1 MREGLRSSS
10 RKTRSGATRTPVRSH
25 ITSFPLRSSS
35 RRAGTSAL
43 ALFENEKVLAGSQRR
58 VKAEVDSNLC
68 SNDKPPDDG
77 ASRCESV
84 DEANGLANR
93 SKCVGVDMD
102 DARCGDFV
110 DENQERVDKVD
121 DKELAECTI
130 ADPDEAKEVKDAS
143 MKDRSGT
150 GEGCSDINCVFE
162 KEIGDGTKEENFI
175 TPNSSEDNGEVDAH
189 FVDHLN
195 VSMEDYGCKKMY
207 GCQNGEL
214 KENDVRDES
223 EADQSCLETK
233 SGYDVKDDGGL
244 GCLSQVEDKD
254 SEYTKVEKC
263 KMDDNY
269 ENASSKEV
277 PDASNVC
284 KEELADSGGCESELD
299 KVDDEAD
306 AKEVAVESNAQ
317 ASGRVLRSRVIAI
330 NTMETDAGDV
340 GMSSKKRKMPTD
352 HLEESALEVN
362 KVDIVLSG
370 GISTNKYKARRGRPL
385 KGQTEETPTVV
396 EKGENLK
403 SVGSSGKQYELQCGR
418 SKAHK
423 KKVKRGRGRPPKDDK
438 KGLEVRKGESVESS
452 GASGKKYE
460 LQLARS
466 EVKNDEIG
474 ACKEKIAENHKS
486 QDKKEQEL
494 ALHAASH
501 KRNRGEIHSNEAKK
515 LHVDEESSIK
525 RGRLNKNLKSVVGD
539 VEAASDSSKLRS
551 KQQRQTV
558 ESEIEGI
565 NNGKNINIKG
575 STRQEKV
582 VVRNK
587 IVELLISAGWTID
600 QRQRQDGRDYADQ
613 VYTSPQGKTHWS
625 VTKAYFALKKD
636 VEERKIESKDGNSG
650 FLFVPI
656 AEEELAK
663 LFRVV
668 VHKRR
673 DKNKKRK
680 NKQNSKSHIDEDN
693 FDDEVLD
700 RKPVKR
706 KLALKAFLKSR
717 EKRFGG
723 KMAAKLLMGKKKRK
737 VPVSEKAVS
746 ASKSLERKSC
756 STHDCT
762 KSRGRALL
770 VRRTTQGSNSDA
782 DEFVLYSGK
791 RTLISWMIDT
801 GTIPLGGKLQFH
813 FTNKVAREGVLTRS
827 GILCCCCDKLLT
839 LSEFEDHSGIKYSL
853 SYENL
858 YLENGPSLLQCL
870 TESWNK
876 QEESRSSLFY
886 DVRVDEDDPNDDSCA
901 ICGDGGD
908 LICCDGCPSTFHPSC
923 LNLQDFPSGEWG
935 CPYCTCKFCNI
946 FDIPTSNDNDNHTL
960 PYSTSL
966 ICHLCEEKYHQ
977 LCASEADAANY
988 QLEGPRYC
996 GKDCKQISLCL
1007 QQLVGVKFELGN
1019 AFRWSLIQR
1028 SGVKQTA
1035 PETQIQETENNSKLV
1050 IALSLMNECFLPFT
1064 DHRSGIDM
1072 LNNILYSHGSNFKRL
1087 NFSGFYTAILER
1099 GDEIVCAA
1107 SIRIHGKQLA
1117 EMPFIGTS
1125 NAYRRQGMCRRLLN
1139 AIESALFSLGVKKLV
1154 IPAISELVE
1163 TWTSVF
1169 GFKPLETSTKKGM
1182 SRMNMLMFPKTDML
1196 EKTLSRQQPAEES
1209 SSAITDLKCG
1219 KFEHNHKPLDE
1230 GINNCEEL
1238 TNSLNGISD
1247 GTSTQDDPS
1256 SRVNY
1261 LTHICPAVVD
1271 PTKEMERGIE
1281 CNGHTTFEASDG
1293 GRNGNGPNE
1302 VLESDVYQS
1311 GSSAAG
1317 ILTSEESSTD
1327 VASKLMRNAVG
1338 VMEPEPE
1345 VLPSVAVNKTICVA
1359 PTSSSSID
1367 GSDSQQN
1374 NNGTKS
1380 SNIVKSTDIFMA
1392 PSGVALPKE
1401 NNVSRFQHEIHLSSS
1416 PSCTEVTH
1424 ESGNFIAHEKC
1435 ALVSIGEF
1443 HPGKDVGEEINEK
1456 GGIVDELAERLSNN
1470 RAQSSSEKMVCDAKV
1485 DYSSALEHN
1494 SQSSCNISTG
1504 AGDRCA
1510 PAGFLP
1516 CSFTEVGPK

>member
-1 MREGLRSSS
+1 
-10 RKTRSGATRTPVRSH
+10 
-25 ITSFPLRSSS
+25 
-35 RRAGTSAL
+35 
-43 ALFENEKVLAGSQRR
+43 
-58 VKAEVDSNLC
+58 
-68 SNDKPPDDG
+68 
-77 ASRCESV
+77 
-84 DEANGLANR
+84 
-93 SKCVGVDMD
+93 
-102 DARCGDFV
+102 
-110 DENQERVDKVD
+110 
-121 DKELAECTI
+121 
-130 ADPDEAKEVKDAS
+130 
-143 MKDRSGT
+143 
-150 GEGCSDINCVFE
+150 
-162 KEIGDGTKEENFI
+162 
-175 TPNSSEDNGEVDAH
+175 
-189 FVDHLN
+189 
-195 VSMEDYGCKKMY
+195 
-207 GCQNGEL
+207 EL
-214 KENDVRDES
+214 KENDVRDEN

-233 SGYDVKDDGGL
+233 SGDDAKDDGGF

-254 SEYTKVEKC
+254 FENKVEKC
-263 KMDDNY
+263 KMNDNH

-284 KEELADSGGCESELD
+284 KEELADSGSCESELD

-306 AKEVAVESNAQ
+306 AKEVAVEAQ
-317 ASGRVLRSRVIAI
+317 VPGRVLRSRVIAI

-340 GMSSKKRKMPTD
+340 GLSGKKRKMVTD
-352 HLEESALEVN
+352 HLEESALEVK

-370 GISTNKYKARRGRPL
+370 GISKNKYMTRRGRPH
-385 KGQTEETPTVV
+385 KGKTEETSTVV

-438 KGLEVRKGESVESS
+438 KGLEVRKGETVESS

-460 LQLARS
+460 LQHARS

-474 ACKEKIAENHKS
+474 ACKENAENHES
-486 QDKKEQEL
+486 QDKKEPQL

-501 KRNRGEIHSNEAKK
+501 KRNREEIHSNEAKK
-515 LHVDEESSIK
+515 LRVDEESSIK
-525 RGRLNKNLKSVVGD
+525 RGRLNKKLKSVVGD

-558 ESEIEGI
+558 ESEIEGL

-650 FLFVPI
+650 FQFVPI
-656 AEEELAK
+656 AGEELAK

-668 VHKRR
+668 VNKRR

-693 FDDEVLD
+693 SDDEVLD
-700 RKPVKR
+700 RKPVKK
-706 KLALKAFLKSR
+706 KLASKAFLKSR

-723 KMAAKLLMGKKKRK
+723 KMAAKLLKGKKKRK
-737 VPVSEKAVS
+737 VPVIEKAVS
-746 ASKSLERKSC
+746 ASESLERKSC
-756 STHDCT
+756 STRDGT
-762 KSRGRALL
+762 KSRGSALL
-770 VRRTTQGSNSDA
+770 VRRTTQGSNSGT
-782 DEFVLYSGK
+782 DEFVPYSGK
-791 RTLISWMIDT
+791 RTLLSWMIDT
-801 GTIPLGGKLQFH
+801 GTIPLGGKLQYH
-813 FTNKVAREGVLTRS
+813 FTNKVVREGVLTRS
-827 GILCCCCDKLLT
+827 GSLCGCCDKLLT
-839 LSEFEDHSGIKYSL
+839 LSEFADHSGIKYSQ

-858 YLENGPSLLQCL
+858 FLENGPSLLQCL

-886 DVRVDEDDPNDDSCA
+886 DVRVDEDDPNDDSCS

-923 LNLQDFPSGEWG
+923 LNLQVNFHQGNGAALIVHASSVIYSAYLPQTTMTIILYPIRLRSVA
-935 CPYCTCKFCNI
+935 TCARKNVEISVVTPEILKCAIINYVLVKRMPLI
-946 FDIPTSNDNDNHTL
+946 INWKALDIVGRT
-960 PYSTSL
+960 
-966 ICHLCEEKYHQ
+966 
-977 LCASEADAANY
+977 AS
-988 QLEGPRYC
+988 RH
-996 GKDCKQISLCL
+996 ISERL

-1035 PETQIQETENNSKLV
+1035 PEMQIQEIENNSKLV

-1107 SIRIHGKQLA
+1107 SIRIHGKLLA

-1139 AIESALFSLGVKKLV
+1139 AIESALFSLGVEKLV

-1169 GFKPLETSTKKGM
+1169 GFKPLETSTKEGM
-1182 SRMNMLMFPKTDML
+1182 SRMNMVVFPKTDML
-1196 EKTLSRQQPAEES
+1196 EKTLSPQQPAQES
-1209 SSAITDLKCG
+1209 SSPITDLKRG
-1219 KFEHNHKPLDE
+1219 KSEHNHKPLDE
-1230 GINNCEEL
+1230 GINNCVEL

-1247 GTSTQDDPS
+1247 GSSTQDDPS
-1256 SRVNY
+1256 SSVNY
-1261 LTHICPAVVD
+1261 LTHICPAVGD
-1271 PTKEMERGIE
+1271 PIKEMERGIE
-1281 CNGHTTFEASDG
+1281 CNGRTTFEASDG
-1293 GRNGNGPNE
+1293 GRDGKGPNE

-1311 GSSAAG
+1311 GSYAAG

-1327 VASKLMRNAVG
+1327 VASKLMKNAVG
-1338 VMEPEPE
+1338 EMQPE
-1345 VLPSVAVNKTICVA
+1345 VLLSVAVNKSICVG

-1392 PSGVALPKE
+1392 SPGVALPKE
-1401 NNVSRFQHEIHLSSS
+1401 NNVSLFQDKIHSSSS

-1435 ALVSIGEF
+1435 ALVSLAEF
-1443 HPGKDVGEEINEK
+1443 HPQNEAGEEINER
-1456 GGIVDELAERLSNN
+1456 GIVDELAERSSNN
-1470 RAQSSSEKMVCDAKV
+1470 GAQSSSEKMVCDAKV

-1516 CSFTEVGPK
+1516 CSFTEVAPPVLIDSPCCKRAIVQLAAVFVASIFLAGAQKNHEATLLSSL